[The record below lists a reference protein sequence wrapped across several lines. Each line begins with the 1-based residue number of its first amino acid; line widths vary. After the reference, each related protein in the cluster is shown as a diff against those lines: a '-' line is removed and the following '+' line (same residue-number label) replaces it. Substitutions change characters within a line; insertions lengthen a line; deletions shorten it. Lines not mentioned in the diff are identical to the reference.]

1 MATRYVL
8 IADDEPALRQLVAV
22 TLDSYSY
29 SILEA
34 EDGDQAWDLLRQ
46 HLPAVAVLDVAMPGR
61 SGLDLA
67 RAIRAEP
74 ALAGTKIILLTA
86 FSGEEDRKAG
96 LRAGADYYLAKPFSP
111 LELVT
116 LVEEAIGN

>member
-1 MATRYVL
+1 M
-8 IADDEPALRQLVAV
+8 
-22 TLDSYSY
+22 TLDSYNY

-34 EDGDQAWDLLRQ
+34 EDGDQAWDLLRE
-46 HLPAVAVLDVAMPGR
+46 HLPAVAVLDIAMPGR

-74 ALAGTKIILLTA
+74 ALAGMKIILLTA

-116 LVEEAIGN
+116 LVEEAIGT